1 MDDVDFLPDRSFRVN
16 IYNNRLE
23 YTTKMVSVYKT
34 EEKHIKAYKI
44 QGVAGIIIISRDQ
57 YQQHSTWIGKHKGT
71 MEYPLYMNPHG
82 IVPIAAT
89 NMLGTLVTYVDDAE
103 PTLF

>member
-1 MDDVDFLPDRSFRVN
+1 MDDVDFLPDCSFRVN

-34 EEKHIKAYKI
+34 AEKHIKAYKI
-44 QGVAGIIIISRDQ
+44 QGVAGIITISLNQ
-57 YQQHSTWIGKHKGT
+57 HHQHSTWAGKHKG
-71 MEYPLYMNPHG
+71 MMDYPLYMNPRS
-82 IVPIAAT
+82 IVTISAT
-89 NMLGTLVTYVDDAE
+89 HMLEKLVTYVDDAE